1 MLYEYVVRTPD
12 GDRPHSYED
21 GQPLDVGVI
30 VRLTSGEQFTV
41 TKVLERLNPGQKTE
55 WLRQGP
61 PGADD

>member
-21 GQPLDVGVI
+21 GQRLDVGVI

-41 TKVLERLNPGQKTE
+41 TKGSGT
-55 WLRQGP
+55 G
-61 PGADD
+61 